1 MNYIGSIEHWR
12 NSVMTNTTER
22 LRLRRLRIEQ
32 EGDEGFTLIE
42 LLVVLLI
49 IGILLAIA
57 IPTFLSVTRG
67 ANNTAAQ
74 ANLQTALTG
83 TNTFY
88 TTGGQTYSGI
98 DVGTNPQV
106 SDISQIDVGLTF
118 VSGTNSTQANVV
130 SLTTNGNGGALGL
143 AVFSKGTR
151 DCWYVLDLKA
161 TQAAPVWTESAPGT
175 YYGVVTHTTAGAC
188 TAGATGTFAAG
199 PATMQTGGYPAG

>member
-1 MNYIGSIEHWR
+1 
-12 NSVMTNTTER
+12 MTSPTER
-22 LRLRRLRIEQ
+22 LRSRRLRIEQ
-32 EGDEGFTLIE
+32 EGDEGFTLNE

-83 TNTFY
+83 TNTYY
-88 TTGGQTYSGI
+88 TTSSQTYSGI

-118 VSGTNSTQANVV
+118 VSGTNSTQSNVV
-130 SLTTNGNGGALGL
+130 SLTTNGNAGALGM

-161 TQAAPVWTESAPGT
+161 TQTAAVWTETAPGT
-175 YYGVVTHTTAGAC
+175 YYGVVTKTTAGAC
-188 TAGATGTFAAG
+188 TAGTTGTFAAG